1 MDIIL
6 ALLLF
11 LGATYLGHL
20 IYNNRKVDT
29 AYSISGNT
37 FSILYGKRLINV
49 ELNERVRIPS
59 YSKRKGIETII
70 VPKRVG
76 NMEQI
81 EHFMIRY
88 KTSNLADALFRFGD
102 CRHLHIVRFDPVQA
116 KALIDIKLKLR
127 HFIKSN

>member
-6 ALLLF
+6 VLLLF
-11 LGATYLGHL
+11 LAATYLGHL
-20 IYNNRKVDT
+20 IYNNRRVYT
-29 AYSISGNT
+29 AYSITGNT
-37 FSILYGKRLINV
+37 FSILYGKRSINV
-49 ELNERVRIPS
+49 ELNDGIRIPS
-59 YSKRKGIETII
+59 YSKKRDIETIV
-70 VPKRVG
+70 VPRRVG

-102 CRHLHIVRFDPVQA
+102 CSHLHIVRFDPVQA

-127 HFIKSN
+127 CFIKSI